1 MPKLYIAEFSGQ
13 QVDAGLARIPAGSL
27 PAVAHQV
34 VDFAGTSVQSQ
45 LFNTATRYVR
55 LHADAACHV
64 LVSSGN
70 PTATTINMRLP
81 ADGVEYFAVQPG
93 QRLAVIES

>member
-1 MPKLYIAEFSGQ
+1 
-13 QVDAGLARIPAGSL
+13 
-27 PAVAHQV
+27 
-34 VDFAGTSVQSQ
+34 
-45 LFNTATRYVR
+45 
-55 LHADAACHV
+55 V